1 MSKTIGMIS
10 LGCSKNQIDA
20 EIMLAKLAENGF
32 IISDDVDGADAV
44 IINTCGFIEDAKK
57 EAIENIL
64 DMAEL
69 KKEGIIGKII
79 VTGCMAE
86 RYREQIMSEIPE
98 VDAVAGIGSNKDI
111 VDICNRVIGGENF
124 ESYGDKIL
132 LPIEG
137 ERMLTTEPYFAYIK
151 IAEGCS
157 NNCTYCAIPQIRG
170 PFRSRTEESIL
181 SEARQLA
188 SSGVKELIVI
198 AQDTGRYGEDLYGS
212 PKLAELLDKLCQ
224 IDSLEWV
231 RVLYIYPERV
241 TDELLACF
249 EKNEKLL
256 DYFDIPM
263 QHADA
268 EILKKMNRK
277 GDTETLLELIRKIR
291 SRLPDAVIRTT
302 LITGFPGETEENFE
316 TLSDFVGR
324 AEFDRLGC
332 FAYSME
338 EGTPAARLPG
348 QLDEEVKKHRCEVI
362 MEQQFRVIEKINEKM
377 IGKVLR
383 TVVEGYDAYTDT
395 YYGRTWRDAPE
406 IDGVINFTCPFEINE
421 GDFVDV
427 EVMGVNEY
435 DLIGE
440 IV

>member
-338 EGTPAARLPG
+338 EGTPASRLPG